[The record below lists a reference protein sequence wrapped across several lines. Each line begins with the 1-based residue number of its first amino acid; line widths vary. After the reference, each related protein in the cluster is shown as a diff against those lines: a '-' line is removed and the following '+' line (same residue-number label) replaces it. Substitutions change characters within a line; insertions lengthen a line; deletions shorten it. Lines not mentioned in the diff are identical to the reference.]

1 VSGPDV
7 SVIVPLHRLT
17 PSAAECLQTVS
28 GLPGGRHELIVVS
41 DRPVEG
47 LPDGARLV
55 LTGAQSDTSPAEKR
69 DAALGHVRAPVCAFL
84 DDDAYPAS
92 DWLDAALERL
102 EDPSIAA
109 VGGPGITPPGRPF
122 RERLGGAFY
131 ESRLGS
137 GGLRYR
143 FVADGGVRD
152 IDDYPAYN
160 FFVRTEALRAV
171 GGWATR
177 FYGGEDTKVCL
188 ELVRLGLR
196 IVYDPDVVV
205 YHHRRPVFRGLMD
218 QVANVGRHRG
228 YFVRAFP
235 ETSARP
241 LYFAPA
247 AALVSAPLLL
257 GWAVRRPRRWRAL
270 ARLSALGVA
279 AVWATGA
286 REGHG
291 AMETALL
298 PAALV
303 AGHGAYGAGFLRGLV
318 SGDIE
323 SM

>member
-1 VSGPDV
+1 MSTLEV

-17 PSAAECLQTVS
+17 ASAAECLATVCR
-28 GLPGGRHELIVVS
+28 LPGGRHELIVVS

-47 LPDGARLV
+47 LPACARLV
-55 LTGAQSDTSPAEKR
+55 LTGAPGDTSPAEKR
-69 DAALGHVRAPVCAFL
+69 DAALEHVRAPVCAFL
-84 DDDAYPAS
+84 DDDAYPAP
-92 DWLDAALERL
+92 DWLDAALARL
-102 EDPSIAA
+102 EDSTIAA

-152 IDDYPAYN
+152 VDDYPAYN
-160 FFVRTEALRAV
+160 FVVRTDALRSV

-188 ELVRLGLR
+188 ELVRRGHR
-196 IVYDPDVVV
+196 IVYDPAVVV
-205 YHHRRPVFRGLMD
+205 YHHRRPVFGGLMR

-228 YFVRAFP
+228 FFVRAFP

-247 AALVSAPLLL
+247 AALIGAPLYV
-257 GWAVRRPRRWRAL
+257 GWAARRPARRRIL
-270 ARLSALGVA
+270 AALSALGVA
-279 AVWATGA
+279 AVWATGV

-291 AMETALL
+291 RMETALL
-298 PAALV
+298 PAALA

-318 SGDIE
+318 SGEIE